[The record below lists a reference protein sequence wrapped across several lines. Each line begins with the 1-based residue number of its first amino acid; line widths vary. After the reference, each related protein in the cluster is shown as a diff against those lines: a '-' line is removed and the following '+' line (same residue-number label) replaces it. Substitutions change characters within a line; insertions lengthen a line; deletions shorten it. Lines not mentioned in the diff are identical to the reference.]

1 MTSSGP
7 TPPTS
12 TDEWPTPISPSIR
25 GGAAPSIAERS
36 MICGISEHAPNPSS
50 PRLDATLIDHLRE
63 LTAAQLRQIVLVIC
77 AGDTYLNN
85 QALIQIQAMQ
95 ACRESAREDKLR
107 GISRGAKIM
116 FNWLRTVTTD
126 GEALPVNVISLGTGL
141 TAEEVM
147 KKSEELLMA
156 GLIIAGDG
164 KTFAVLDL

>member
-1 MTSSGP
+1 
-7 TPPTS
+7 
-12 TDEWPTPISPSIR
+12 
-25 GGAAPSIAERS
+25 